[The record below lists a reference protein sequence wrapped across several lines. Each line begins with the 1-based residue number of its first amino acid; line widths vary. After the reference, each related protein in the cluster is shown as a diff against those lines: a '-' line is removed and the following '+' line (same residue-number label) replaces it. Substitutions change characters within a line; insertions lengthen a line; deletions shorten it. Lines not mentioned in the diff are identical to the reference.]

1 MYKTNTVIFS
11 HRTFLIGLRRRP
23 ISFTELTTNFPSFF
37 RLNNVYL
44 WYDYGSHSIEEKCEF
59 VESHLSPLIPALNDA
74 KMILIRAAID
84 QEPKDFSDYS
94 AFLDHIRNR
103 LLPIC
108 DSARCYKFDII
119 FPPKVNAG
127 NVISSILQMQP
138 IKRCSNVEIEF
149 IFPPNGGEMQN
160 QWWMQNQLNQLPA
173 ESELPVEAISYW
185 LEKSNNDGIGINFRT
200 RKEGKFLQI
209 EMKTNNAVEMF
220 DHLRT
225 VRFIYF

>member
-1 MYKTNTVIFS
+1 MHLLMSKCETNTVIFS

-44 WYDYGSHSIEEKCEF
+44 WYDYGLHPIEEKCGL

-74 KMILIRAAID
+74 KMILIRAAIN
-84 QEPKDFSDYS
+84 QEPNDFSDYS

-119 FPPKVNAG
+119 FPSKANTAG

-149 IFPPNGGEMQN
+149 IYYTACGTQN
-160 QWWMQNQLNQLPA
+160 HLPA

-185 LEKSNNDGIGINFRT
+185 LEKSNNDGIGINVRNQ
-200 RKEGKFLQI
+200 KEGKFLQVQM
-209 EMKTNNAVEMF
+209 ENENAVEMF
-220 DHLRT
+220 DHLRM